1 MQSCSSISK
10 AFDIIYHDIL
20 LTKLNL
26 YGFQL
31 KTLAWV
37 ANYLSNRT
45 QKTQVQGVLSD
56 SSTVKCGIP
65 QGSILDHLFFLL
77 YINDLPN
84 CVFSSR
90 VRRYAD
96 DTNLTYAST
105 DQSKISNMLNGDLE
119 TIPEWLKANK
129 LSLNVTKT
137 KMVFPDKRSARTQW
151 TQPHSSM
158 LASPWQRSFIGTKFT
173 KYRTHCSNSQNFCD
187 HRAQRFWQL
196 LTFLC
201 EPKLE

>member
-158 LASPWQRSFIGTKFT
+158 LASP
-173 KYRTHCSNSQNFCD
+173 
-187 HRAQRFWQL
+187 
-196 LTFLC
+196 
-201 EPKLE
+201 